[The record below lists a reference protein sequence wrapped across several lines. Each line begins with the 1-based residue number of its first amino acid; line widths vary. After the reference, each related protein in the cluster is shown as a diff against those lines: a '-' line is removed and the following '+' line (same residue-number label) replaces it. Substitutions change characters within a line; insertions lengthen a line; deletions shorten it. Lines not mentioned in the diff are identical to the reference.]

1 MQPDVEPRELPRP
14 AADGAK
20 KVKASRPDIIVHG
33 IDGTKLIDVSI
44 MHPLSPTYVSKYR
57 DDHVDGEQ
65 RIIKIRE
72 ARKLAQHA
80 KLAKDSDA
88 ASVAPFVVDAL
99 GAIGAQAKEL
109 LQWLASAAVESL
121 ATTSEKTFMKM
132 ATTVMAVAIQRGNAA
147 LISSELPRSE
157 ERRVG

>member
-1 MQPDVEPRELPRP
+1 M
-14 AADGAK
+14 
-20 KVKASRPDIIVHG
+20 
-33 IDGTKLIDVSI
+33 
-44 MHPLSPTYVSKYR
+44 
-57 DDHVDGEQ
+57 
-65 RIIKIRE
+65 
-72 ARKLAQHA
+72 AQHA

-109 LQWLASAAVESL
+109 LQWLASAAVESR

-147 LISSELPRSE
+147 LISSELPRQRALLGARKNRAARAAAILHATVTETSII
-157 ERRVG
+157 RNGR